1 MKIKGN
7 YDIENDFKIDFNDD
21 KSTLVG
27 QKNLPYLPQNYYP
40 FAWYFT
46 WKMQNPSPSFLGI
59 QSKQM
64 LFSGY

>member
-27 QKNLPYLPQNYYP
+27 QKNLPYLPQNYCP
-40 FAWYFT
+40 FA
-46 WKMQNPSPSFLGI
+46 
-59 QSKQM
+59 
-64 LFSGY
+64 

>member
-46 WKMQNPSPSFLGI
+46 WKMQNPCPSILGI

-64 LFSGY
+64 LSYGY